1 MVEKRFYFSYFSSRL
16 SEDVKRNLFY
26 HNYKNSVAL
35 SLQEIKLGENRQTK
49 NKPKKKKNEDNDI
62 ALIH

>member
-1 MVEKRFYFSYFSSRL
+1 MVEKRFYFPYFSSRL

-35 SLQEIKLGENRQTK
+35 SLQEIKLGENRQKT
-49 NKPKKKKNEDNDI
+49 NKQKNEDNNM
-62 ALIH
+62 ALIY